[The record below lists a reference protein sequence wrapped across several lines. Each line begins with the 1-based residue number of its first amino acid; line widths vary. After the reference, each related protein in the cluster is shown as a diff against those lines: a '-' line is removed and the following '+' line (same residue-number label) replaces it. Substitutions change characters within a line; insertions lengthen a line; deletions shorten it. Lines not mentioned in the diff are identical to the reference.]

1 MPDVGYVD
9 YTVALPKTKTL
20 VCVTDQKQC
29 DRIIY
34 SGRLLADIT
43 STDLVVITVAKP
55 DIPQDPQSM
64 EYLFS
69 VAQKNNAEMSVLFSN
84 DVARAIIKFIKENK
98 ITNVLTGIPST
109 TDSITPKLWK
119 KFTHISFF
127 VVEKDGSL
135 QEVKKPAN
143 AAKEMMSSCTSC

>member
-1 MPDVGYVD
+1 MPALGYVD
-9 YTVALPKTKTL
+9 YTAALPKTKTL
-20 VCVTDQKQC
+20 VCVTDQKRC

-34 SGRLLADIT
+34 SGRLLSDIT

-84 DVARAIIKFIKENK
+84 DVAKAIIKFIKENK
-98 ITNVLTGIPST
+98 VTNVLTGIPSK

-127 VVEKDGSL
+127 VVEEDGSL
-135 QEVKKPAN
+135 QEIKRPAT
-143 AAKEMMSSCTSC
+143 AANEMMSSCTSY